1 MRNFVT
7 GCAMMGNARLR
18 EMSRPVPPDCVMHD
32 WWVALVAGF
41 LGEIRTVDAPGIL
54 YRQHGSNTLGAKGWG
69 LFSVLHRAVARPG
82 NALTRSRTWLGAS
95 RDQVERLLARFGS
108 EIPPEEIAY
117 LEDYA
122 RTGPRNYLSRKTF
135 LLRHRVW
142 PQSWVRALIMVVI
155 M

>member
-18 EMSRPVPPDCVMHD
+18 EMADPVPPDCGMHD

-41 LGEIRTVDAPGIL
+41 LGEIRAVEAACIL
-54 YRQHGSNTLGAKGWG
+54 YRQHGSNSLGAKDWS
-69 LFSVLHRAVARPG
+69 LLSVLRRSLARPG
-82 NALTRSRTWLGAS
+82 VSLERMRTWLNAS
-95 RDQVERLLARFGS
+95 RRQAEHLSSRFGPQLS
-108 EIPPEEIAY
+108 PEEAAY
-117 LEDYA
+117 LEDYT
-122 RTGPRNYLSRKTF
+122 RRGPRHVLSRKTF